1 MRVMRTLVL
10 AMVGAYGASTAGL
23 ATPTQS
29 SPAARE
35 VEAYEAVK
43 MPPGFRVESTE
54 LDGPV
59 FADAAGHTIY
69 TWPQKAMRNGHSG
82 EAKGMPECT
91 SEVHKVTAGLM
102 SPYPPG
108 LELPELDKRPSC
120 ADAYP
125 PVFAGADAKPVGKWT
140 VIDRKDGRKQW
151 AYDEQPLYT
160 SSYDQQAGD
169 VLGGTT
175 RQFGLDAPA
184 FRTPAKP
191 PSLVPP
197 GFEVKST
204 SVGRLL
210 TTDKHFSVYAYD
222 KDTPTSS
229 ACDDECARTWK
240 PLLAPRVAQPQGEWS
255 LLERSP
261 GVTQWVFR
269 GKPLY
274 TYVMDPGQWS
284 FEGSD
289 NPGWKNV
296 FVQHAPP
303 PPADFTA
310 QDTRIGEVLA
320 DHRGLTIYRYV
331 CADDSV
337 DQLSCNHPDDTQLY
351 RLAMCGA
358 GDATR
363 CLKNWPY
370 VLAQPTAKSTS
381 HSWSIMEI
389 DPKTGHR
396 ASAGATDTLRVWAYQ
411 DSPVYTYGGDARSGD
426 INGTSTGEWRGQR
439 NGLKA
444 FALRDDMFRSNM

>member
-1 MRVMRTLVL
+1 MRARCALLL
-10 AMVGAYGASTAGL
+10 AAAGVCVASAAGL
-23 ATPTQS
+23 AAPTPS
-29 SPAARE
+29 APSARE
-35 VEAYEAVK
+35 VEAYQAVP

-59 FADAAGHTIY
+59 FADSAGHTLY

-91 SEVHKVTAGLM
+91 SEVHKETAGLM

-120 ADAYP
+120 TDEYP
-125 PVFAGADAKPVGKWT
+125 PVFANADAKPVGKWT
-140 VIDRKDGRKQW
+140 VIDRKDGKKQW

-160 SSYDQQAGD
+160 SRYDRQPGE

-175 RQFGLDAPA
+175 RRTGLDAPA
-184 FRTPAKP
+184 FRVPAKP
-191 PSLVPP
+191 PSLIPP
-197 GFEVKST
+197 GFAVKST
-204 SVGRLL
+204 SAGRLL
-210 TTDKHFSVYAYD
+210 TNDKNFSVYVYD

-229 ACDDECARTWK
+229 ACNEECTKTWN
-240 PLLAPRVAQPQGEWS
+240 PLIAPRMAQPRGEWS
-255 LLERSP
+255 LLERSA

-274 TYVMDPGQWS
+274 TYVMDRGQWS
-284 FEGSD
+284 LEGSD
-289 NPGWKNV
+289 NPGWSNV

-303 PPADFTA
+303 PPADFTV

-337 DQLSCNHPDDTQLY
+337 DQLSCDHPDNTQVY

-370 VLAQPTAKSTS
+370 VLAQPAAKSIS
-381 HSWSIMEI
+381 RSWSVMEI

-396 ASAGATDTLRVWAYQ
+396 ASAGETDAVRVWAYL
-411 DSPVYTYGGDARSGD
+411 DSPVYTYGGDKGPGD

-444 FALRDDMFRSNM
+444 FALRDDMFGSNM